1 MNEKLIIEKVKY
13 ILFTKKEENMLA
25 YNTGINIRR
34 LLDMPINSETNL
46 LIAEMQLELN
56 RQLRQKLGGF
66 SSKMNVSIVESSGK
80 ISINIKISENT
91 VNIDL

>member
-13 ILFTKKEENMLA
+13 ILFTQKEENMLA

-80 ISINIKISENT
+80 ISVNIKISENT